1 MKLWKVRIKTFLFV
15 PFHYDLFVMTDTEE
29 KMLDIIHQD
38 SRIKEDAKAEIESYY
53 EIDLTDETN
62 RVL

>member
-1 MKLWKVRIKTFLFV
+1 MKLWKVKIKTLLFG

-38 SRIKEDAKAEIESYY
+38 SRIKEDENAEIESYE

-62 RVL
+62 RIL

>member
-1 MKLWKVRIKTFLFV
+1 MKLWKVRIKTLLFG

-29 KMLDIIHQD
+29 KMLDTIHQD
-38 SRIKEDAKAEIESYY
+38 SRIKEDEYAEIESYY